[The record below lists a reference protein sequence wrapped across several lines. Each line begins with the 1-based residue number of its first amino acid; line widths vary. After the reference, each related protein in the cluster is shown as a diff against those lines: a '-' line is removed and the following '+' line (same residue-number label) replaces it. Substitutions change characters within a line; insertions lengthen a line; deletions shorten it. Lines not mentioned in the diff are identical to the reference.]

1 MALKYYSEFY
11 GEQTDSLYRVELWD
25 STFGGAATLLDMGF
39 PGYELTYDSQ
49 ADDLFTPIKSS
60 SVKVYWMVENS
71 TVQTYFEGLINKQE
85 GEIVINI
92 IFAGSTIWQGTV
104 ITEQVQFE
112 HASYPLLCTMNAVDG
127 IGRLKGIEWS
137 SANWSSVIYP
147 GGVPLPIIP
156 LNKLL
161 ADIFLHCTDYV
172 DTSLGTLLTTN
183 VIVEHDG
190 MDLQSYN
197 QISEAMGFEFEAFKL
212 LDGESQDGRVYW
224 YYYDVLLEVCRSLG
238 ARVYF
243 SDGRWVFKQVI
254 QEQYYTTTIYNNF
267 DFSGDFVNGGS
278 IDWSADYDTLGF
290 KWLAEPV
297 DTFSQPIKKIILPAF
312 SRKNLLTETIPLPT
326 YEYTSSNFEA
336 NYQHVLYWD
345 LDSLVQVPI
354 NGMLNKK
361 LQFKLDFNIT
371 DQDKLERV
379 RIFYI
384 RLYIRTTAG
393 TWYALS
399 NYNSTTQ
406 SHWNNNPVGPNPLVW
421 TSGVNP
427 ATADNN
433 HVQQYYGGQQSGTI
447 EFISPPCPID
457 DIDEVVFM
465 IGVSGLGMTE
475 NTGYFTNGQSFITS
489 CPRASFISNGARIT
503 AGIYF
508 NPATAYVLS
517 TNGNYLSC
525 TGGPWGAASG
535 YSTFYA
541 DELDKSIQS
550 GDTTLV
556 EFESLILA
564 QVESG
569 EYLNDKGTA
578 YIVSNPLDATIVQ
591 EDALYKV
598 LDNIGGNLKTA
609 IRFYDGVGWDY
620 TQQDW
625 KILPALATE
634 TGTALIQKLGEYKMR
649 YNRKSMYVIEGTL
662 RAGLYRPEL
671 VLLYRSL
678 VWVFIGGTFSAND
691 ELWKV
696 TFMAIDL
703 AGEGDID
710 FDPDIDS
717 NYAPNVDSNKK
728 PYIEVKIDKL
738 DRNDSNIYTA
748 ANGALSILQTTKAQ
762 LEALIF
768 ATPIVQYIPSGTT
781 LPTTEVLNGEWQL
794 QAEDG
799 QTNVYINNAWQRGVK
814 LITDTTGDLRYVKR
828 DGTTPLTA
836 NWNAGAYSITANSVI
851 IGSAANTISG
861 GAASGGNITI
871 QSTTHATKGLI
882 NFGSASNYDETNQR
896 LTIGTQT
903 PVYTTDIN
911 IAKTTTSSSPVG
923 LSITNV
929 NSGSGTARG
938 NAFLTFG
945 ESSTL
950 RASFVYMGVG
960 QTANTYSGNASMST
974 QRVVRI
980 ANASS
985 GNNGNDLHLAV
996 SGGATPSNAGIIG
1009 ITGGGTA
1016 SGNYSFRQDTV
1027 GFRIDTFGNIHTAN
1041 SNPFTVNGKSYFG
1054 GNTTATA
1061 NIHIAATTSGSANG
1075 GPIKLTPTSAVL
1087 LTSPEAGVIEID
1099 SAGTLYSTETSTQRK
1114 ALVGCIYTPTS
1125 SVTVANTVTETTLL
1139 TSAITLPAAFF
1150 VAGKTLRFRLSG
1162 VHSAVSNPN
1171 IRVRVKVGGTTI
1183 LDTTAMASGNSTNAL
1198 AIIEGEITCRTTG
1211 ASGTIIGQGSY
1222 HEYGGGASSGD
1233 MPMTNTAT
1241 TTLNTTTSKTFDI
1254 TVEWGTASASNTLT
1268 ITNGTI
1274 EILN

>member
-11 GEQTDSLYRVELWD
+11 GEQLEEKYRIELYD
-25 STFGGAATLLDMGF
+25 STYVGSAEQLDTFQPGF
-39 PGYELTYDSQ
+39 EITYDSQ
-49 ADDLFTPIKSS
+49 SDGLFTPLKSS
-60 SVKVYWMVENS
+60 TCKIFWKIDDS
-71 TVQTYFEGLINKQE
+71 TIQSYFTGLINKQE

-92 IFAGSTIWQGTV
+92 KRVGEYVWQGTV
-104 ITEQVQFE
+104 ITEQVQYE
-112 HASYPLLCTMNAVDG
+112 HASFPLMCTMNAIDG

-137 SANWSSVIYP
+137 SANWSSIIYP

-161 ADIFLHCTDYV
+161 ADIFVHCTTYA
-172 DTSLGTLLTTN
+172 DTSQDVLLQTQ
-183 VIVEHDG
+183 VAVLHQG
-190 MDLQSYN
+190 MDTQLRI
-197 QISEAMGFEFEAFKL
+197 QIPEAMGFEFEAFKL
-212 LDGESQDGRVYW
+212 LPNEAQDGRTYW

-238 ARVYF
+238 ARVMF
-243 SDGRWVFKQVI
+243 SNGMWVFQQVI
-254 QEQYYTTTIYNNF
+254 QLQYYDKVIFNNF
-267 DFSGDFVNGGS
+267 DFSGDFINGGITDIS
-278 IDWSADYDTLGF
+278 LDYDTYEL
-290 KWLAEPV
+290 KWLADPT
-297 DTFSQPIKKIILPAF
+297 DTFSQPIKKLILPAF
-312 SRKNLLTETIPLPT
+312 SKKNLLEENIPLPT

-345 LDSLVQVPI
+345 LDSIVQLPI

-361 LQFKLDFNIT
+361 LQFKMDFNIT
-371 DQDKLERV
+371 DQDRLDKV

-457 DIDEVVFM
+457 DIDECVFM
-465 IGVSGLGMTE
+465 IGASGLGMTQ

-489 CPRASFISNGARIT
+489 CPRASFISDGARIT

-517 TNGNYLSC
+517 TNGNYISC

-535 YSTFYA
+535 TNTFYA
-541 DELDKSIQS
+541 DELNKSIES
-550 GDTTLV
+550 TDTD
-556 EFESLILA
+556 LIQIEDIVLA
-564 QVESG
+564 QVEEG
-569 EYLNDKGTA
+569 EYINDKGTA
-578 YIVSNPLDATIVQ
+578 YIITNPLDATIV
-591 EDALYKV
+591 EEESLFKV

-620 TQQDW
+620 TSQDW
-625 KILPALATE
+625 KLDSSLATE
-634 TGTALIQKLGEYKMR
+634 TGRALIQKLGEYRMR
-649 YNRKSMYVIEGTL
+649 YNRKSMYVIEGTIQ
-662 RAGLYRPEL
+662 AAYYRPEL
-671 VLLYRSL
+671 ILIYRSL
-678 VWVFIGGTFSAND
+678 VWVFIGGTFSASD
-691 ELWKV
+691 EMWKI
-696 TFMAIDL
+696 TYMAIDL

-717 NYAPNVDSNKK
+717 NYAPNLDSNKK
-728 PYIEVKIDKL
+728 PYIDVKIDKL

-748 ANGALSILQTTKAQ
+748 ANGAMSVLQIAKTD
-762 LEALIF
+762 LENLIF
-768 ATPIVQYIPSGTT
+768 QTPIARYITSGTT

-794 QAEDG
+794 QGEDG

-814 LITDTTGDLRYVKR
+814 LITETTGDSRYVKR
-828 DGTTPLTA
+828 DGTTALTG
-836 NWNAGAYSITANSVI
+836 NWGAGAYSITANSVV

-861 GAASGGNITI
+861 GTASGGNITI
-871 QSTTHATKGLI
+871 QSTTHATKGNILL
-882 NFGSASNYDETNQR
+882 GSATTYDETNQR

-903 PVYTTDIN
+903 PVSTTDLN
-911 IAKTTTSSSPVG
+911 IAKTTTGSSSVG
-923 LSITNV
+923 VSITNV
-929 NSGSGTARG
+929 NSGSGTVRG
-938 NAFLTFG
+938 NAFITFG

-950 RASFVYMGVG
+950 RALFLYMGVG

-985 GNNGNDLHLAV
+985 GNNGNDLHI
-996 SGGATPSNAGIIG
+996 SIGGGATASNAGIIG
-1009 ITGGGTA
+1009 ITGGGSA
-1016 SGNYSFRQDTV
+1016 SGNLSFRQDTV

-1054 GNTTATA
+1054 GNATANA

-1087 LTSPEAGVIEID
+1087 LTNAESGVIEVD
-1099 SAGTLYSTETSTQRK
+1099 SAGTLYSTEASTQRK
-1114 ALVGCIYTPTS
+1114 ALVGNIYSPTS
-1125 SVTVANTVTETTLL
+1125 SVTVANTLTETTLL
-1139 TSAITLPAAFF
+1139 TANPTLPTNFF
-1150 VAGKTLRFRLSG
+1150 VAGKSIEIYLAG

-1171 IRVRVKVGGTTI
+1171 IRIRVKLGSTTI
-1183 LDTTAMASGNSTNAL
+1183 LDTTALACGNSTNAL
-1198 AIIEGEITCRTTG
+1198 CEIKAIITCRSVG
-1211 ASGTIIGQGSY
+1211 SSGTVIGQGLY
-1222 HEYGGGASSGD
+1222 TEMGGGASSGD
-1233 MPMTNTAT
+1233 FPMTNTAT
-1241 TTLNTTTSKTFDI
+1241 TTINTTTTQSLSVTL
-1254 TVEWGTASASNTLT
+1254 EWGTASASNTLT
-1268 ITNGTI
+1268 ITNGFI
-1274 EILN
+1274 KIVN